1 MSWMYGAL
9 IVLLCIIGGIFG
21 WQVRENRMLKEE
33 LEEVEER
40 GYIPTRFIF
49 YKRIDSKYLSEMQ
62 TLIFN
67 SRAEAGFEWTTESK
81 AGYSITKFTNGDEL
95 MVFIDGAI
103 EWAPLKKRQIED
115 YKIKIFL
122 DNQLDKGAER
132 ALIEGLGL
140 TDYMVQIGV
149 CSEKNGGK

>member
-9 IVLLCIIGGIFG
+9 IVLLCIIGGIFAL
-21 WQVRENRMLKEE
+21 QVRENRMLKEE
-33 LEEVEER
+33 LEEFEGG
-40 GYIPTRFIF
+40 GYTPTRFIF
-49 YKRIDSKYLSEMQ
+49 YKRIDSKYLSDMQ

-67 SRAEAGFEWTTESK
+67 SRAEAGIEWVTENK
-81 AGYSITKFTNGDEL
+81 AGYSLTKFTNGDEL
-95 MVFIDGAI
+95 MVFIDGTI
-103 EWAPLKKRQIED
+103 EWAPLKKKQIED
-115 YKIKIFL
+115 YKIKIFI
-122 DNQLDKGAER
+122 DNKLDKGAER

>member
-9 IVLLCIIGGIFG
+9 IVLLLIIGGIFA

-67 SRAEAGFEWTTESK
+67 SRAEAGFEWTTENK

-95 MVFIDGAI
+95 MVFIEGAA
-103 EWAPLKKRQIED
+103 EWMPLKKRQIED

>member
-21 WQVRENRMLKEE
+21 WQVRENRALKEE

-49 YKRIDSKYLSEMQ
+49 YKRIDSKHLSEMQ

-67 SRAEAGFEWTTESK
+67 SRAEAGFEWTTENK

-95 MVFIDGAI
+95 MVFIEGAV
-103 EWAPLKKRQIED
+103 EWAPLRKRQIED

>member
-1 MSWMYGAL
+1 MSWMYGVL

-21 WQVRENRMLKEE
+21 WQVRENRVLKEE
-33 LEEVEER
+33 LEEIEER

-62 TLIFN
+62 ALIFN
-67 SRAEAGFEWTTESK
+67 SRAEAGFEWTTENK

-95 MVFIDGAI
+95 MVFIEGAI

-149 CSEKNGGK
+149 CAEKNGGK